1 MHRLA
6 LLLTLSLML
15 AGCGNVLYRQDIQQG
30 NLVEQKDVDALKPG
44 MTKRQVMLIM
54 GAPALGTPFHENR
67 WSYVRSDFRG
77 ETRDREVKRLTLY
90 FDNGV
95 LVRIEGDY
103 QPASGEEADAAAG

>member
-1 MHRLA
+1 MYRLV
-6 LLLTLSLML
+6 LFLTLSLML
-15 AGCGNVLYRQDIQQG
+15 TGCGKILYRQDIQQG

-44 MTKRQVMLIM
+44 MTKRQVNLIM

-67 WSYVRSDFRG
+67 WSYVRSDFWG
-77 ETRDREVKRLTLY
+77 EAGNREVKRLTLY

-103 QPASGEEADAAAG
+103 QPGSAETAADDS